1 MSLQIEN
8 LQVRFGSSQ
17 ILKDI
22 QLSFNE
28 RKLYAIIGPSGCGK
42 TTLLKSLNRTLE
54 LEKGYLISG
63 KVKLYG
69 EDIYEHRDTSLI
81 RQRIGLVFQTP
92 VALPLSIKENVL
104 FGVRYFGE
112 RNKTK
117 LYEICEKCLRQAGL
131 WEEVKDKL
139 NSPAKELSGGQ
150 IQRLSIAREL
160 AVSPEVLL
168 LDEPCSNLDPAATQM
183 IEELLKGLAKQ
194 LTIILVTHNLFQ
206 AKRVADVTTF
216 LLNGQVVEVGETE
229 TLFLNPQKQETKDF
243 ISGLTY

>member
-54 LEKGYLISG
+54 LERGYLISG

-117 LYEICEKCLRQAGL
+117 LNEICEKCLQQAGL

-139 NSPAKELSGGQ
+139 NNPAKELSGGQ
-150 IQRLSIAREL
+150 IQRLSIARVL

>member
-117 LYEICEKCLRQAGL
+117 LNEICEKCLRQAGL

>member
-81 RQRIGLVFQTP
+81 RRRIGLVFQTP

-112 RNKTK
+112 RNKTT
-117 LYEICEKCLRQAGL
+117 LNELCEKCLRQAGL
-131 WEEVKDKL
+131 WAEVKDKL
-139 NSPAKELSGGQ
+139 NNPAKELSGGQ
-150 IQRLSIAREL
+150 IQRLSIARVL

-216 LLNGQVVEVGETE
+216 LLDGQVVEVGETE